1 VNLRDT
7 LRSAEFR
14 TWNALSVY
22 CTERLSGQFS
32 ASYERL
38 VAAFND
44 ALANVVSPAGV
55 SCVDETILP
64 YEGVSAYLI
73 TIPRKPHDTGLRI
86 FVQTI
91 PLTASGRPV
100 LARVLPELC
109 RPCYSPLAVLD
120 TLVLRP
126 YSGPYTT
133 TCDSYLGSVAWL
145 SAHPLAPSFHALSS
159 TTCPFYELLKYD
171 LQPDT
176 YRVFSNG
183 SVHISIWFDVEIHVC
198 ATNAVAAVSSAV
210 SSSPSPLLGTSF
222 LQVQQLPTT
231 LIPILMQASTD
242 DLKALA
248 GRAGVSTD
256 GNKSEL
262 VHRIVGQPCSSSSA
276 VSSSSTSSPSAGLE
290 TYKLSELKA
299 ELMRLGQRTSG
310 NKRRLLER
318 LKRVRASSGSVASSR
333 QRVLGFIGA
342 SAPSSH
348 SSPPIINGFY
358 ASSFNLVDE
367 FNRLVALVEYRPR
380 ITSEV
385 HRVVISLVEFAAVTT
400 FVLCQDNYLVDHCYP
415 SCSSNLRTFT
425 TDLANQIMA
434 QEKPLVH
441 SPFRP

>member
-1 VNLRDT
+1 
-7 LRSAEFR
+7 
-14 TWNALSVY
+14 LSVY

-44 ALANVVSPAGV
+44 ALANVVSVRLCLAAFVVCCTMPHRQSFSQPAGV

-64 YEGVSAYLI
+64 YEGVSAFLI

-86 FVQTI
+86 FVHTFR
-91 PLTASGRPV
+91 LTASGRPV

-133 TCDSYLGSVAWL
+133 TCDSYFGSVAWL

-248 GRAGVSTD
+248 GRAGVSTGIHACD
-256 GNKSEL
+256 S
-262 VHRIVGQPCSSSSA
+262 
-276 VSSSSTSSPSAGLE
+276 
-290 TYKLSELKA
+290 Y
-299 ELMRLGQRTSG
+299 
-310 NKRRLLER
+310 
-318 LKRVRASSGSVASSR
+318 
-333 QRVLGFIGA
+333 
-342 SAPSSH
+342 
-348 SSPPIINGFY
+348 
-358 ASSFNLVDE
+358 
-367 FNRLVALVEYRPR
+367 
-380 ITSEV
+380 
-385 HRVVISLVEFAAVTT
+385 
-400 FVLCQDNYLVDHCYP
+400 LC
-415 SCSSNLRTFT
+415 
-425 TDLANQIMA
+425 
-434 QEKPLVH
+434 
-441 SPFRP
+441 

>member
-1 VNLRDT
+1 MSFLRA
-7 LRSAEFR
+7 LEVRSA
-14 TWNALSVY
+14 AGHLS
-22 CTERLSGQFS
+22 CFQQR
-32 ASYERL
+32 
-38 VAAFND
+38 
-44 ALANVVSPAGV
+44 
-55 SCVDETILP
+55 
-64 YEGVSAYLI
+64 
-73 TIPRKPHDTGLRI
+73 
-86 FVQTI
+86 
-91 PLTASGRPV
+91 
-100 LARVLPELC
+100 
-109 RPCYSPLAVLD
+109 
-120 TLVLRP
+120 
-126 YSGPYTT
+126 
-133 TCDSYLGSVAWL
+133 
-145 SAHPLAPSFHALSS
+145 
-159 TTCPFYELLKYD
+159 
-171 LQPDT
+171 
-176 YRVFSNG
+176 FSNG

-248 GRAGVSTD
+248 GRAGVSTG

-342 SAPSSH
+342 SASSSH
-348 SSPPIINGFY
+348 SSPPTTNGFY

-367 FNRLVALVEYRPR
+367 FNRWSRWWSTSVASPARFIAFSSHWWNSQRSRHLCY
-380 ITSEV
+380 
-385 HRVVISLVEFAAVTT
+385 AKTT
-400 FVLCQDNYLVDHCYP
+400 IV
-415 SCSSNLRTFT
+415 
-425 TDLANQIMA
+425 
-434 QEKPLVH
+434 
-441 SPFRP
+441 